1 MTMAVIKNNELKS
14 MPPKEAEAKITEL
27 EKAIL
32 ELHGEG
38 KREKIKPLRRTIAK
52 LKTIIRM
59 APPIKTAPSEEKK
72 PKV

>member
-1 MTMAVIKNNELKS
+1 MAVIKDNELKL
-14 MPPKEAEAKITEL
+14 MTPKAAEAKIAEL

-32 ELHGEG
+32 ELQGEG

-52 LKTIIRM
+52 LKTILSR
-59 APPIKTAPSEEKK
+59 PPEAEK